1 MSNQY
6 GDNGNAGRR
15 GPIDVGDLNLPMWSS
30 RSVRWVAAGTLVLF
44 LIIGLS
50 WGKSVY
56 TDWLWFDSL
65 GYVTVF
71 RTILTTRI
79 WLFFASAAIFA
90 VLLVPNI
97 YLVFRL
103 TRSDT
108 PTTLTRAAY
117 DAIRRALA
125 LAASVAA
132 IVAAAAVGAAAAGRW
147 ETVLKYLNSSP
158 FTQVD
163 EATGAVSPLVEPIF
177 NKGVDFYVFTL
188 PFLGFIRG
196 WFLGAAIVILIIVL
210 GLYLVLFGLRERNVT
225 IPRNVK
231 IHGAA
236 IGAAL
241 FIIIAAGHWIGRWEL
256 LYSDA
261 GAVFGVGFTD
271 DNARITVRTIL
282 TIIALVSGGLMIAGA
297 FRPGYRM
304 MLSAVGLWL
313 GMAILVGGIF
323 PNVVQRFQVEP
334 SEFEKEQGYLVNNIA
349 FTRQAFG
356 IDTQTERAHLGLET
370 ITPEAIEENRGTIDN
385 IRLWDERPL
394 GEIYNQVE
402 FIHIFYDFANVGVD
416 RYTLNGEV
424 QQVMLSS
431 REISAE
437 KLPEEAQNWVNR
449 HLVYTHG
456 HGVALSGVNEVSANG
471 QPKMLLKDVP
481 ASPAEGFEELA
492 LTEAAVY
499 YGLKSLPFVI
509 VRSTQ
514 PELDYR
520 GGDKE
525 SVFREYAGAGGV
537 GLSNIIRRAAYA
549 WQFRDINIFISGQV
563 DNSKSR
569 IQYRRTVPER
579 FSTIT
584 PFLMPDSDP
593 YQVVADGRI
602 FFIQDGYT
610 TTPQYPYSTPWQ
622 GTGFNYIRN
631 SVKAVV
637 DTYNGTV
644 DYYVSDPDDPLIQSY
659 MKMFPDLFKS
669 MEEMPDY
676 LKDHVRYPR
685 DIFTVQTR
693 MLLQYHMTN
702 PETFFQK
709 GDQWSIPVQKSFG
722 IEKSNLDPYYILAR
736 LPGEEKEE
744 FLLIQ
749 PFTPDERH
757 PLKAWIAVRN
767 DAPNY
772 GEMVL
777 FSFPEGKSILGP
789 NQIEGEIDKDAAI
802 SQQFTLWDQA
812 GSEVQRGNMLV
823 IPFGD
828 SILYAEPIFLK
839 PSGLEFPELRRI
851 ILADG
856 SRVVMQPTLEEAVR
870 ALKGEIPAV
879 APAVAE
885 DPAKTTQES
894 ASPRQTATPSPDYV
908 TPADDVTLTPDE
920 IDELQRAL
928 EELGRQIDDLEA
940 ILQRA
945 SSQ

>member
-6 GDNGNAGRR
+6 GDNGNPGRR

-65 GYVTVF
+65 GYVSVF
-71 RTILTTRI
+71 REILITRI

-90 VLLVPNI
+90 LLLIPNI

-103 TRSDT
+103 TQSDT

-125 LAASVAA
+125 LAAAVAA
-132 IVAAAAVGAAAAGRW
+132 IVASAAVGAAAAGRW
-147 ETVLKYLNSSP
+147 ETVLKYLNSTP

-163 EATGAVSPLVEPIF
+163 EVTGAVTPLVEPIF

-210 GLYLVLFGLRERNVT
+210 GLYLVLFGLRERNITV
-225 IPRNVK
+225 PRNVK
-231 IHGAA
+231 IHMAG

-271 DNARITVRTIL
+271 DNARVTVRAIL
-282 TIIALVSGGLMIAGA
+282 AIIALVSGALVFAGA
-297 FRPGYRM
+297 FRPGYHM
-304 MLSAVGLWL
+304 MLSAIGLWL

-323 PNVVQRFQVEP
+323 PIVVQRFQVEP
-334 SEFEKEQGYLVNNIA
+334 NEFEKEEQYLVNNIE

-356 IDTQTERAHLGLET
+356 IDTQTERDHLGLDA
-370 ITPEAIEENRGTIDN
+370 ITPEAIEENRGTVDN

-402 FIHIFYDFANVGVD
+402 FGHLFYNFASVGVD

-431 REISAE
+431 RELAAE
-437 KLPEEAQNWVNR
+437 SIPQQAQNWVNR
-449 HLVYTHG
+449 HLTYTHG
-456 HGVALSGVNEVSANG
+456 HGVALSPVNEVDDNG
-471 QPKMLLKDVP
+471 QPQMLLKDVP
-481 ASPAEGFEELA
+481 ASPAEGYEELA
-492 LTEAAVY
+492 LTEAGVY

-514 PELDYR
+514 PELDYQ
-520 GGDKE
+520 GEGALP
-525 SVFREYAGAGGV
+525 VFREYAGTGGV
-537 GLSNIIRRAAYA
+537 DLSNIIRRAAYA
-549 WQFRDINIFISGQV
+549 WQFRDINIFISGQI

-579 FSTIT
+579 FATIT
-584 PFLMPDSDP
+584 PFLTPDSDP

-610 TTPQYPYSTPWQ
+610 TTPQYPYSTPWE

-631 SVKAVV
+631 SVKTVV
-637 DTYNGTV
+637 DAYNGTV
-644 DYYVSDPDDPLIQSY
+644 DYYVSDPDDPLIQTY
-659 MKMFPDLFKS
+659 MNIFPNLFKN
-669 MEEMPDY
+669 MEELPVY

-709 GDQWSIPVQKSFG
+709 GDQWSIPAQNSFG
-722 IEKSNLDPYYILAR
+722 LEGTLDPYYILAR

-749 PFTPDERH
+749 PFTPVGHRT
-757 PLKAWIAVRN
+757 LKAWIAVRN

-777 FSFPEGKSILGP
+777 YSFPEGVNILGP
-789 NQIEGEIDKDAAI
+789 EQIDGRIDNDAEI
-802 SQQFTLWDQA
+802 SEQFTLWGQV
-812 GSEVQRGNMLV
+812 GSEIQRGNMLV
-823 IPFGD
+823 IPVGD

-839 PSGLEFPELRRI
+839 PEGLALPELRRI

-856 SRVVMQPTLEEAVR
+856 ERIVMKPTLEDAIQ
-870 ALKGEIPAV
+870 ALKEEIPAD

-885 DPAKTTQES
+885 DADMTTQES
-894 ASPRQTATPSPDYV
+894 VSPRPTATPNPEYV
-908 TPADDVTLTPDE
+908 TPTDDVTLTPDE
-920 IDELQRAL
+920 IDEFQRAL

-945 SSQ
+945 SDQ